1 MGLSIS
7 SAKFLTKAWK
17 DGACFKNTLTLGR
30 QHMLIKPER
39 ARAILKQYGAWPP
52 PQGESAFLQAVGTE
66 FPWAFNTFAR
76 ALGAEK
82 TSACDASSYEGADY
96 THDLNLPVPSELE
109 ETFDLVID
117 GGTLEHVFNFPT
129 AMANCMKMVKTG
141 GHLII
146 FTPINN
152 YCGHGFYQFS
162 PELFYRV
169 LSPENGFEVARMV
182 AVADD
187 VGIGSFFGLRYYF
200 PITGPWY
207 EVMDPAKIGK
217 RVTLMNQE
225 SVILMVLARKTAN
238 TPIFHTF
245 PQQSDYVPRW
255 QSNKGDNLPK
265 KPKRKRPLI
274 DWLGNWFA
282 ESFYSELRTRL
293 ALLLNPRRL
302 NRFRRKNS
310 FRNETFYRR
319 LDD

>member
-17 DGACFKNTLTLGR
+17 DGVCFKNTLTLGR
-30 QHMLIKPER
+30 QHMLIKSER

-76 ALGAEK
+76 ALGAERI
-82 TSACDASSYEGADY
+82 SACDASSYEGADY

-141 GHLII
+141 GHLVI

-169 LSPENGFEVARMV
+169 FSSENGFEVSRMV

-217 RVTLMNQE
+217 IGYNPHKPGRLYHSHFVRGLRLVLDGEVRPGKQHAATHSTAVPTSGVPGEACPRNAARVWCGAMPITDTKVGWL
-225 SVILMVLARKTAN
+225 SARRM
-238 TPIFHTF
+238 
-245 PQQSDYVPRW
+245 PR
-255 QSNKGDNLPK
+255 SNGFVCA
-265 KPKRKRPLI
+265 R
-274 DWLGNWFA
+274 A
-282 ESFYSELRTRL
+282 
-293 ALLLNPRRL
+293 
-302 NRFRRKNS
+302 
-310 FRNETFYRR
+310 
-319 LDD
+319 